1 LRRLANENGP
11 GAAATAHRAEIV
23 ASEKPTSS
31 TSPNGPEES
40 SLFDI
45 RYRDRL
51 WRFALT
57 QYKGEERL
65 SIWQHYKHRETG
77 EWKPCGGRCRC
88 GAVRESPGLIV
99 PPERFGEL
107 LDGLAS
113 IQLKIHPE
121 GHSEAA

>member
-1 LRRLANENGP
+1 MRRQANENGP
-11 GAAATAHRAEIV
+11 GAAATAHRAEIA
-23 ASEKPTSS
+23 ASGKPTPS
-31 TSPNGPEES
+31 TSPDGPEES

-57 QYKGEERL
+57 QFNGDERL
-65 SIWQHYKHRETG
+65 SIWQHYKHHETG
-77 EWKPCGGRCRC
+77 EWRPCGGRCRC
-88 GAVRESPGLIV
+88 GAVREAPGLIV

-107 LDGLAS
+107 LEGLAS
-113 IQLKIHPE
+113 IQLQVLPQ